1 MASNT
6 DYSDVEKQLRRLGEK
21 LSSLSEDRLEAFF
34 DSLGE
39 EDSTVKPA
47 LAVKLK
53 GPRISTAISIS
64 RPLLDK
70 LKRYMAENGVRS
82 SVSAVVE
89 YLVWEYLDCPDELI
103 EKTPR
108 ANRSRGTQ
116 AKDPQDDKFS
126 KSVVSEFFDDLAEP
140 IESAIY
146 NDNNK
151 KAD

>member
-1 MASNT
+1 MAGNT
-6 DYSDVEKQLRRLGEK
+6 DNSDIEKQLRRLGEK
-21 LSSLSEDRLEAFF
+21 LSTLSEDRLEAFF
-34 DSLGE
+34 DRLGAE
-39 EDSTVKPA
+39 ENVVKPA

-64 RPLLDK
+64 RPLLEK

-108 ANRSRGTQ
+108 VNRPRGTSPR
-116 AKDPQDDKFS
+116 DPQNEKFS
-126 KSVVSEFFDDLAEP
+126 LDVVNECSNDLREP
-140 IESAIY
+140 IESINY
-146 NDNNK
+146 DTHK
-151 KAD
+151 KVD

>member
-6 DYSDVEKQLRRLGEK
+6 DNSDIEKQLRRLGEK

-39 EDSTVKPA
+39 EDSSVKPA

-108 ANRSRGTQ
+108 VNRPRGTSVR
-116 AKDPQDDKFS
+116 DPQNKKFFQGE
-126 KSVVSEFFDDLAEP
+126 VSECLNDLREP
-140 IESAIY
+140 IESIN
-146 NDNNK
+146 NDTHLK
-151 KAD
+151 T